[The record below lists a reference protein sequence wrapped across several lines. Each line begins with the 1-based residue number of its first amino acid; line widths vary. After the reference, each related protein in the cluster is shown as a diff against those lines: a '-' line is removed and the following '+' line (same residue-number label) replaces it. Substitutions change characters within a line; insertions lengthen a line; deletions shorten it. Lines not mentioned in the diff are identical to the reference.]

1 VIDIADYAWLVF
13 VVTLAALSLAAA
25 IGSRVARRY
34 PLIREMR
41 PDFNVLQGAA
51 LTLLALIIGFS
62 FAMASSRYDQRKNLE
77 EAEANAIGTEYFRA
91 ALLPA
96 ADARKVRT
104 LLKGYLAERVKY
116 YTTQDADLE
125 SINRRTAQLQS
136 ELWVALMAPAAAAP
150 TPVTGLVLAGMNDV
164 LNAQGYTQAAWSN
177 RIPAPAWNLMAA
189 IAICCNLL
197 VGYGMHGTASPRR
210 LLAILPFFVAIGFAF
225 IADLDSPRHGTIL
238 IYPHNL
244 TSLAASLPQADAPS

>member
-25 IGSRVARRY
+25 IGSRFARRY

-96 ADARKVRT
+96 ADAQKVRT
-104 LLKGYLAERVKY
+104 LLKGYLAERVKF
-116 YTTQDADLE
+116 YTT
-125 SINRRTAQLQS
+125 
-136 ELWVALMAPAAAAP
+136 
-150 TPVTGLVLAGMNDV
+150 
-164 LNAQGYTQAAWSN
+164 
-177 RIPAPAWNLMAA
+177 
-189 IAICCNLL
+189 
-197 VGYGMHGTASPRR
+197 
-210 LLAILPFFVAIGFAF
+210 
-225 IADLDSPRHGTIL
+225 
-238 IYPHNL
+238 
-244 TSLAASLPQADAPS
+244 